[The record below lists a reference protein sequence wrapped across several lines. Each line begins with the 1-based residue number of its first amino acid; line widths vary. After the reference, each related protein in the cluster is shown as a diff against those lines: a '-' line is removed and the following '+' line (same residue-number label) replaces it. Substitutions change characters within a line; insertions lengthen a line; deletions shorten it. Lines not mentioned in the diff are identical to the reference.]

1 MVTMHPLAFVAANAV
16 SLVSSASNSNSGNKG
31 EMASQEAAAS
41 ALVLE
46 ESSAPINPPLLGA
59 KKSIQVCNAIPTIIS
74 IDTPPLHFVFIVHG
88 HQGRPAD
95 LSYMHHTIR
104 AKAKAMGKFVDVR
117 SSESCTV
124 GRIKGIHSAQQNSGK
139 IRRRKRDRIPAQ
151 IERALDPHYD
161 NYHLDPNFI
170 PSTKNEQARGS
181 LIVHNAACNEGKTHD
196 GIIKGGERLVDEML
210 SIIRSE
216 VKRERNNQ
224 RDPVDITISIVGNS
238 LGGLYGRYAIAFL
251 AEILDN
257 DEFNDYYLFDGFIR
271 VHFNVFCSTSSPH
284 LGCAS
289 FTYIPIPRTVEMGVA
304 QIMGETGSDLFRRN
318 DLLQSMA
325 TSPRFLVPLASFQ
338 RRIAYANAFGTDFP
352 VPGSTAAFL
361 AKDSDYPHYFGDML
375 MGGGTTNSIETEEKC
390 PASER
395 GLIAAT
401 LYTLPQDHNFDADT
415 TMDDDLTTMSACL
428 DRLGW
433 KKVFVD
439 IRKEIPSLPI
449 LNSGGSADCPLRQL
463 KTLSSEVR
471 SCDLAKAISSS
482 SSHRISLPL
491 GHNAICAFSRGKVS
505 SIVNSGGRPVMD
517 SLAIDLTNVIS
528 MWNCE
533 LSRRHV
539 K

>member
-1 MVTMHPLAFVAANAV
+1 
-16 SLVSSASNSNSGNKG
+16 
-31 EMASQEAAAS
+31 
-41 ALVLE
+41 
-46 ESSAPINPPLLGA
+46 
-59 KKSIQVCNAIPTIIS
+59 
-74 IDTPPLHFVFIVHG
+74 
-88 HQGRPAD
+88 
-95 LSYMHHTIR
+95 
-104 AKAKAMGKFVDVR
+104 
-117 SSESCTV
+117 
-124 GRIKGIHSAQQNSGK
+124 
-139 IRRRKRDRIPAQ
+139 
-151 IERALDPHYD
+151 
-161 NYHLDPNFI
+161 
-170 PSTKNEQARGS
+170 
-181 LIVHNAACNEGKTHD
+181 
-196 GIIKGGERLVDEML
+196 
-210 SIIRSE
+210 
-216 VKRERNNQ
+216 
-224 RDPVDITISIVGNS
+224 
-238 LGGLYGRYAIAFL
+238 
-251 AEILDN
+251 
-257 DEFNDYYLFDGFIR
+257 
-271 VHFNVFCSTSSPH
+271 
-284 LGCAS
+284 
-289 FTYIPIPRTVEMGVA
+289 MGVA

-325 TSPRFLVPLASFQ
+325 TSPRFLVPLASFR

-361 AKDSDYPHYFGDML
+361 DKDSDYPHYFGGML
-375 MGGGTTNSIETEEKC
+375 MGGDTTSIETEEKC

-401 LYTLPQDHNFDADT
+401 LYTLPQEQIFDADA

-428 DRLGW
+428 NSLGW

-463 KTLSSEVR
+463 KTQSSEVR

-505 SIVNSGGRPVMD
+505 STVNSGGRPVMD